1 MKEEFK
7 LSEKETAMFGLGHEK
22 ATYWKKVKDVKE
34 FIKKLK
40 EGINDFWTN
49 GEGQCICPE
58 CWEHRESD
66 EKRVKDCM
74 FLHMF
79 EEIDKLAGEKLI

>member
-40 EGINDFWTN
+40 N
-49 GEGQCICPE
+49 GCGTLCGSHKYKDMNPHPCGEIVKGERRYCMDCIK
-58 CWEHRESD
+58 WIR
-66 EKRVKDCM
+66 K
-74 FLHMF
+74 
-79 EEIDKLAGEKLI
+79 IDKLAGDLK